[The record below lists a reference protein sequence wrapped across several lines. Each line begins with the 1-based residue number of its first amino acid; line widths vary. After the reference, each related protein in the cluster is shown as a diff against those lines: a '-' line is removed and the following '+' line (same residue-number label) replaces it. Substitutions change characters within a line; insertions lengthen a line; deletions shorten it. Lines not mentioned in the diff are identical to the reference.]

1 MMKKIT
7 KTLVLSSI
15 SIGLLSS
22 FAFTSQAAPVQINQA
37 SAEQN
42 IPQVTYDT
50 IIGENGVFI
59 DLDTD
64 NFILKQQ
71 EWYQIQAY
79 VEGALA
85 LPVTEAS
92 MKSTLSIPNDIPFSN
107 FEALV
112 QQYSSI
118 HDTAFYWKK
127 ELYPSIVD
135 LSLSLANYVQ
145 IKDFM
150 LNPLSDALNEML
162 AKAFSPLPED
172 IEAVERNRKVAIAY
186 LKSLQSFSMRYQQE
200 VSDAGGNLLEFS
212 ATLDTQKLQLDVLEG
227 THNGYLSDDGSALQQ
242 RVNDINARIT
252 QLNKDYTHYVTVAST
267 AVTYAWFPLVA
278 GPIMGVYGD
287 KAEKARKLRNELQ
300 NEVKELQE
308 QLTYTQKIYNSYHR
322 SSESIDM
329 ISQQI
334 ENAIPHINKLKLNW
348 QKMNADFTSLLVA
361 LEQAQNNADIMKDDA
376 MLGAIGALANTTV
389 AESNWSN
396 ISEKAKAFANN
407 AYIQEME

>member
-1 MMKKIT
+1 MKKIT
-7 KTLVLSSI
+7 KTLVLSTI

-107 FEALV
+107 FQALV
-112 QQYSSI
+112 EQYSNI

-127 ELYPSIVD
+127 DLYPSIVG
-135 LSLSLANYVQ
+135 LSLSLANYAQ
-145 IKDFM
+145 IKDYM

-172 IEAVERNRKVAIAY
+172 IEAVERNRKMAIAY
-186 LKSLQSFSMRYQQE
+186 IKSLQNFSMRYQQE
-200 VSDAGGNLLEFS
+200 VSDVGGNLLEFS

-300 NEVKELQE
+300 SEVKELQE

-322 SSESIDM
+322 SSESIEI
-329 ISQQI
+329 ISEQI

-361 LEQAQNNADIMKDDA
+361 LEQAQDNADIMKDDA

-389 AESNWSN
+389 AESNWNN

-407 AYIQEME
+407 AYIQKMD

>member
-1 MMKKIT
+1 MKKIT
-7 KTLVLSSI
+7 KTLVLSTI

-107 FEALV
+107 FQALV
-112 QQYSSI
+112 EQYSNI

-127 ELYPSIVD
+127 DLYPSIVG
-135 LSLSLANYVQ
+135 LSLSLANYAQ
-145 IKDFM
+145 IKDYM

-172 IEAVERNRKVAIAY
+172 IEAVERNRKIAIAY
-186 LKSLQSFSMRYQQE
+186 LKSLQNFSMRYQQE
-200 VSDAGGNLLEFS
+200 VSDVGGNLLEFS

-300 NEVKELQE
+300 SEVKELQE

-322 SSESIDM
+322 SSESIEI

-334 ENAIPHINKLKLNW
+334 GNAIPHINKLKLNW

-361 LEQAQNNADIMKDDA
+361 LEQAQDNADIMKDDA

-407 AYIQEME
+407 AYIQKMD

>member
-1 MMKKIT
+1 MKKIT

-22 FAFTSQAAPVQINQA
+22 FAFTSQATPVQINQA

-107 FEALV
+107 FQALV
-112 QQYSSI
+112 EQYSNI

-127 ELYPSIVD
+127 DLYPSIVG
-135 LSLSLANYVQ
+135 LSLSLANYAQ
-145 IKDFM
+145 IKDYM
-150 LNPLSDALNEML
+150 LTPLSDALNEML

-172 IEAVERNRKVAIAY
+172 IEAVERNRKMAIAY
-186 LKSLQSFSMRYQQE
+186 LKSLQNFSMKYQQE
-200 VSDAGGNLLEFS
+200 VSDVGGNLLEFS

-242 RVNDINARIT
+242 RVNDINTRIT

-322 SSESIDM
+322 SSESIEM

-361 LEQAQNNADIMKDDA
+361 LEQAQDNADIMRDDT

>member
-1 MMKKIT
+1 MKKIT
-7 KTLVLSSI
+7 KTLVLSTI

-22 FAFTSQAAPVQINQA
+22 FAFTSQAAPVQTNQA

-107 FEALV
+107 FQALV
-112 QQYSSI
+112 EQYSNI

-127 ELYPSIVD
+127 DLYPSIVG
-135 LSLSLANYVQ
+135 LSLNLANYAQ
-145 IKDFM
+145 IKDYM

-172 IEAVERNRKVAIAY
+172 IEAVERNRKLAIAY
-186 LKSLQSFSMRYQQE
+186 LKSLQNFSMGYQQE
-200 VSDAGGNLLEFS
+200 VSDVGGNLLELS

-300 NEVKELQE
+300 SEVKELQE

-322 SSESIDM
+322 SSESIEI

-361 LEQAQNNADIMKDDA
+361 LEQAQDNADIMKDDA

-407 AYIQEME
+407 AYIQKMD

>member
-1 MMKKIT
+1 MKKIT

-22 FAFTSQAAPVQINQA
+22 FAFTSQAAPVQVNQA

-107 FEALV
+107 FQALV
-112 QQYSSI
+112 EQYSNI

-127 ELYPSIVD
+127 DLYPSIVG
-135 LSLSLANYVQ
+135 LSLSLANYAQ
-145 IKDFM
+145 IKDYM
-150 LNPLSDALNEML
+150 LTPLSDALNEML

-172 IEAVERNRKVAIAY
+172 IEAVERNRKMAIAY
-186 LKSLQSFSMRYQQE
+186 LKSLQNFSMKYQQE
-200 VSDAGGNLLEFS
+200 VSDVGGSLLEFS

-322 SSESIDM
+322 SSESIEI

-361 LEQAQNNADIMKDDA
+361 LEQAQDNADIMRDDT

-407 AYIQEME
+407 AYIQKMD

>member
-1 MMKKIT
+1 MKKIT
-7 KTLVLSSI
+7 KTLILSSI

-22 FAFTSQAAPVQINQA
+22 FVFTSQAATVQINQA

-42 IPQVTYDT
+42 IPQVTYNT
-50 IIGENGVFI
+50 IMGDNGAFI
-59 DLDTD
+59 DLETD

-118 HDTAFYWKK
+118 HDAAFYWKK
-127 ELYPSIVD
+127 DLYPSIVD

-145 IKDFM
+145 IKDYM
-150 LNPLSDALNEML
+150 LKPLSDALNEML
-162 AKAFSPLPED
+162 AKAFSPMPED
-172 IEAVERNRKVAIAY
+172 IEAVERNRKMAIAY

-200 VSDAGGNLLEFS
+200 VSDVGGDLLEFS

-396 ISEKAKAFANN
+396 ISEKAKAFASN

>member
-1 MMKKIT
+1 MKKIT

-22 FAFTSQAAPVQINQA
+22 FAFTSQAATVQINQA

-107 FEALV
+107 FQALV
-112 QQYSSI
+112 EQYSNI

-127 ELYPSIVD
+127 DLYPSIVG
-135 LSLSLANYVQ
+135 LSLSLANYAQ
-145 IKDFM
+145 IKDYM
-150 LNPLSDALNEML
+150 LTPLSDALNEML

-172 IEAVERNRKVAIAY
+172 IEAVERNRKMAIAY
-186 LKSLQSFSMRYQQE
+186 LKSLQNFSMKYQQE
-200 VSDAGGNLLEFS
+200 VSDVGGSLLEFS

-322 SSESIDM
+322 SSESIEI

-361 LEQAQNNADIMKDDA
+361 LEQAQDNADIMRDDT

-407 AYIQEME
+407 AYIQKMD

>member
-1 MMKKIT
+1 MKKIT

-85 LPVTEAS
+85 LPVTKAS

-107 FEALV
+107 FQALV
-112 QQYSSI
+112 EQYSNI

-127 ELYPSIVD
+127 DLYPSIVG
-135 LSLSLANYVQ
+135 LSLSLANYAQ
-145 IKDFM
+145 IKDYM
-150 LNPLSDALNEML
+150 LTPLSDALNEML

-172 IEAVERNRKVAIAY
+172 IEAVERNRKMAIAY
-186 LKSLQSFSMRYQQE
+186 LKSLQNFSMKYQQE
-200 VSDAGGNLLEFS
+200 VSDVGGNLLEFS

-322 SSESIDM
+322 SSESIEM

-361 LEQAQNNADIMKDDA
+361 LEQAQDNADIMRDDT

-407 AYIQEME
+407 AYIQKMD

>member
-1 MMKKIT
+1 MKKIT

-85 LPVTEAS
+85 LPVTKAS

-107 FEALV
+107 FQALV
-112 QQYSSI
+112 EQYSNI

-127 ELYPSIVD
+127 DLYPSIVG
-135 LSLSLANYVQ
+135 LSLSLANYAQ
-145 IKDFM
+145 IKDYM
-150 LNPLSDALNEML
+150 LTPLSDALNEML

-172 IEAVERNRKVAIAY
+172 IEAVERNRKMAIAY
-186 LKSLQSFSMRYQQE
+186 LKSLQNFSMKYQQE
-200 VSDAGGNLLEFS
+200 VSDVGGSLLEFS

-322 SSESIDM
+322 SSESIEI

-361 LEQAQNNADIMKDDA
+361 LEQAQDNADIMRDDT

-407 AYIQEME
+407 AYIQKMD

>member
-1 MMKKIT
+1 MKKIT

-22 FAFTSQAAPVQINQA
+22 FSLTSQAAPVQINQA

-59 DLDTD
+59 DLETD

-107 FEALV
+107 FQALV

-127 ELYPSIVD
+127 DLYPSIVD

-145 IKDFM
+145 IKDYM

-200 VSDAGGNLLEFS
+200 VSDVGGNLLEFS
-212 ATLDTQKLQLDVLEG
+212 ATLDTQKLQLDVLEN

-300 NEVKELQE
+300 SEVKELQE

-334 ENAIPHINKLKLNW
+334 ESAILHINKLKLNW

>member
-1 MMKKIT
+1 MKKIT

-22 FAFTSQAAPVQINQA
+22 FSLTSQAAPVQINQA

-59 DLDTD
+59 DLETD

-107 FEALV
+107 FQALV

-127 ELYPSIVD
+127 DLYPSIVD

-145 IKDFM
+145 IKDYM

-200 VSDAGGNLLEFS
+200 VSDVGGNLLEFS
-212 ATLDTQKLQLDVLEG
+212 ATLDIQKLQLDVLEN

-300 NEVKELQE
+300 SEVKELQE

-334 ENAIPHINKLKLNW
+334 ESAIPHINKLKLNW

>member
-1 MMKKIT
+1 MKKIT

-22 FAFTSQAAPVQINQA
+22 FTFTSQAAPVQINQA

-127 ELYPSIVD
+127 DLYPSIVD

-145 IKDFM
+145 IKDYM
-150 LNPLSDALNEML
+150 LKPLSNALNEML
-162 AKAFSPLPED
+162 AKAFSPMPED
-172 IEAVERNRKVAIAY
+172 IEAVERNRKMAIAY

-200 VSDAGGNLLEFS
+200 VSDAGGKLLEFS

-252 QLNKDYTHYVTVAST
+252 QLNKDYTHYVKVAST

-348 QKMNADFTSLLVA
+348 QKMNADFISLLVA

-376 MLGAIGALANTTV
+376 MLGVIGALANTSV
-389 AESNWSN
+389 AEMNWNN

>member
-1 MMKKIT
+1 MKKIN
-7 KTLVLSSI
+7 KTLVLSTI

-22 FAFTSQAAPVQINQA
+22 FTFTSQAAPVQINQA

-107 FEALV
+107 FQALV
-112 QQYSSI
+112 EQYSNI

-127 ELYPSIVD
+127 DLYPSIVG
-135 LSLSLANYVQ
+135 LSLSLANYAQ
-145 IKDFM
+145 IKDYM

-172 IEAVERNRKVAIAY
+172 IEAVERNRKMAIAY
-186 LKSLQSFSMRYQQE
+186 LKSLQNFSMRYQQE
-200 VSDAGGNLLEFS
+200 VSDVGGNLLEFS

-300 NEVKELQE
+300 SEVKELQE

-322 SSESIDM
+322 SSESIEI

-334 ENAIPHINKLKLNW
+334 ENAIPHINKLKLDW
-348 QKMNADFTSLLVA
+348 QKMNADFTSLLKA
-361 LEQAQNNADIMKDDA
+361 LENAQDNADIMKDEA
-376 MLGAIGALANTTV
+376 LTGAAGALANTAV
-389 AESNWSN
+389 ADSKWSD
-396 ISEKAKAFANN
+396 ISEKAQAFANN
-407 AYIQEME
+407 AYIQKMD

>member
-1 MMKKIT
+1 MKKIT

-107 FEALV
+107 FQALV
-112 QQYSSI
+112 EQYSNI

-127 ELYPSIVD
+127 DLYPSIVG
-135 LSLSLANYVQ
+135 LSLSLANYAQ
-145 IKDFM
+145 IKDYM
-150 LNPLSDALNEML
+150 LTPLSDALNEML

-172 IEAVERNRKVAIAY
+172 IEAVERNRKMAIAY
-186 LKSLQSFSMRYQQE
+186 LKSLQNFSMKYQQE
-200 VSDAGGNLLEFS
+200 VSDVGGNLLEFS

-322 SSESIDM
+322 SSESIEM

-361 LEQAQNNADIMKDDA
+361 LEQAQDNADIMRDDT

-407 AYIQEME
+407 AYIQKMD

>member
-1 MMKKIT
+1 MKKIT

-227 THNGYLSDDGSALQQ
+227 THNSYLSDDSSALQQ

>member
-1 MMKKIT
+1 MKKIT

-22 FAFTSQAAPVQINQA
+22 FTFTSQAAPVQVNQA

-107 FEALV
+107 FQALV
-112 QQYSSI
+112 EQYSNI

-127 ELYPSIVD
+127 DLYPSIVG
-135 LSLSLANYVQ
+135 LSLSLANYAQ
-145 IKDFM
+145 IKDYM
-150 LNPLSDALNEML
+150 LTPLSDALNEML

-172 IEAVERNRKVAIAY
+172 IEAVERNRKMAIAY
-186 LKSLQSFSMRYQQE
+186 LKSLQNFSMKYQQE
-200 VSDAGGNLLEFS
+200 VSDVGGSLLEFS

-227 THNGYLSDDGSALQQ
+227 THNGYLSDDGSAHQQ

-322 SSESIDM
+322 SSESIEI

-361 LEQAQNNADIMKDDA
+361 LEQAQDNADIMRDDT

-407 AYIQEME
+407 AYIQKMD

>member
-1 MMKKIT
+1 MKKIT

-162 AKAFSPLPED
+162 VKAFSPLPED
-172 IEAVERNRKVAIAY
+172 IEAVERNRKMAIAY

>member
-1 MMKKIT
+1 MKKIT

-22 FAFTSQAAPVQINQA
+22 FAFTSQAAPVQVNQA

-107 FEALV
+107 FQALV
-112 QQYSSI
+112 EQYSNI

-127 ELYPSIVD
+127 DLYPSIVG
-135 LSLSLANYVQ
+135 LSLSLANYAQ
-145 IKDFM
+145 IKDYM
-150 LNPLSDALNEML
+150 LTPLSDALNEML

-172 IEAVERNRKVAIAY
+172 IEAVERNRKMALAY
-186 LKSLQSFSMRYQQE
+186 LKSLQNFSMKYQQE
-200 VSDAGGNLLEFS
+200 VSDVGGSLLEFS

-322 SSESIDM
+322 SSESIEM

-361 LEQAQNNADIMKDDA
+361 LEQAQDNADIMRDDT

-407 AYIQEME
+407 AYIQKMD

>member
-1 MMKKIT
+1 MKKIT

-22 FAFTSQAAPVQINQA
+22 FAFTSQAATVQINQA

-107 FEALV
+107 FQALV
-112 QQYSSI
+112 EQYSNI

-127 ELYPSIVD
+127 DLYPSIVG
-135 LSLSLANYVQ
+135 LSLSLANYAQ
-145 IKDFM
+145 IKDYM
-150 LNPLSDALNEML
+150 LTPLSDALNEML

-172 IEAVERNRKVAIAY
+172 IEAVERNRKMAIAY
-186 LKSLQSFSMRYQQE
+186 LKSLQNFSMKYQQE
-200 VSDAGGNLLEFS
+200 VSDVGGSLLEFS

-322 SSESIDM
+322 SSESIEM
-329 ISQQI
+329 IYQQI

-361 LEQAQNNADIMKDDA
+361 LEQAQDNADIMRDDT

>member
-1 MMKKIT
+1 MKKIT

-22 FAFTSQAAPVQINQA
+22 FAFTSQAAPVQVNQA

-107 FEALV
+107 FQALV
-112 QQYSSI
+112 EQYSNI

-127 ELYPSIVD
+127 DLYPSIVG
-135 LSLSLANYVQ
+135 LSLSLANYAQ
-145 IKDFM
+145 IKDYM
-150 LNPLSDALNEML
+150 LTPLSDALNEML

-172 IEAVERNRKVAIAY
+172 IEAVERNRKMAIAY
-186 LKSLQSFSMRYQQE
+186 LKSLQNFSMKYQQE
-200 VSDAGGNLLEFS
+200 VSDVGGNLLEFS

-322 SSESIDM
+322 SSESIEM

-361 LEQAQNNADIMKDDA
+361 LEQAQDNADIMRDDT

-407 AYIQEME
+407 AYIQKMD

>member
-1 MMKKIT
+1 MKKIT

-22 FAFTSQAAPVQINQA
+22 FAFTSQAAPVQVNQA

-107 FEALV
+107 FQALV
-112 QQYSSI
+112 EQYSNI

-127 ELYPSIVD
+127 DLYPSIVG
-135 LSLSLANYVQ
+135 LSLSLANYAQ
-145 IKDFM
+145 IKDYM
-150 LNPLSDALNEML
+150 LTPLSDALNEML

-172 IEAVERNRKVAIAY
+172 IEAVERNRKMAIAY
-186 LKSLQSFSMRYQQE
+186 LKSLQNFSMKYQQE
-200 VSDAGGNLLEFS
+200 VSDVSGSLLEFS

-322 SSESIDM
+322 SSESIEM

-361 LEQAQNNADIMKDDA
+361 LEQAQDNADIMRDDT

-407 AYIQEME
+407 AYIQKMD

>member
-1 MMKKIT
+1 MKKIT

-22 FAFTSQAAPVQINQA
+22 FAFTSQAAPVQVNQA

-107 FEALV
+107 FQALV
-112 QQYSSI
+112 EQYSNI

-127 ELYPSIVD
+127 DLYPSIVG
-135 LSLSLANYVQ
+135 LSLSLANYAQ
-145 IKDFM
+145 IKDYM
-150 LNPLSDALNEML
+150 LTPLSDALNEML

-172 IEAVERNRKVAIAY
+172 IEAVERNRKMAIAY
-186 LKSLQSFSMRYQQE
+186 LKSLQNFSMKYQQE
-200 VSDAGGNLLEFS
+200 VSDVGGNLLAFS

-322 SSESIDM
+322 SSESIEI

-361 LEQAQNNADIMKDDA
+361 LEQAQDNADIMRDDT

-407 AYIQEME
+407 AYIQKMD

>member
-1 MMKKIT
+1 MKKIT

-227 THNGYLSDDGSALQQ
+227 THNSYLSDDGSALQQ

>member
-1 MMKKIT
+1 MKKIT

-107 FEALV
+107 FQALV
-112 QQYSSI
+112 EQYSNI

-127 ELYPSIVD
+127 DLYPSIVG
-135 LSLSLANYVQ
+135 LSLSLANYAQ
-145 IKDFM
+145 IKDYM
-150 LNPLSDALNEML
+150 LTPLSDALNEML

-172 IEAVERNRKVAIAY
+172 IEAVERNRKMAIAY
-186 LKSLQSFSMRYQQE
+186 LKSLQNFSMKYQQE
-200 VSDAGGNLLEFS
+200 VSDVGGNLLEFS

-322 SSESIDM
+322 SSESIEM

-361 LEQAQNNADIMKDDA
+361 LEQAQDNADIMRDDT

-407 AYIQEME
+407 AYIQEIE

>member
-1 MMKKIT
+1 MKKIT

-22 FAFTSQAAPVQINQA
+22 FTFTSQAAPVQINQA

-127 ELYPSIVD
+127 DLYPSIVD

-145 IKDFM
+145 IKDYM
-150 LNPLSDALNEML
+150 LKPLSNALNEML
-162 AKAFSPLPED
+162 AKAFSPMPED
-172 IEAVERNRKVAIAY
+172 IEAVERNRKMAIAY

-200 VSDAGGNLLEFS
+200 VSDAGGKLLEFS

-252 QLNKDYTHYVTVAST
+252 QLNKDYTHYVKVAST

-348 QKMNADFTSLLVA
+348 QKMNADFISLLVA

>member
-1 MMKKIT
+1 MKKIT

-107 FEALV
+107 FQALV
-112 QQYSSI
+112 EQYSNI

-127 ELYPSIVD
+127 DLYPSIVG
-135 LSLSLANYVQ
+135 LSLSLANYAQ
-145 IKDFM
+145 IKDYM
-150 LNPLSDALNEML
+150 LTPLSDALNEML

-172 IEAVERNRKVAIAY
+172 IEAVERNRKMAIAY
-186 LKSLQSFSMRYQQE
+186 LKSLQNFSMKYQQE
-200 VSDAGGNLLEFS
+200 VSDVGGSLLEFS

-227 THNGYLSDDGSALQQ
+227 NHNGYLSDDGSALQQ

-322 SSESIDM
+322 SSESIEM

-361 LEQAQNNADIMKDDA
+361 LEQAQDNADIMRDDT

-407 AYIQEME
+407 AYIQKMD

>member
-1 MMKKIT
+1 MKKIT

-186 LKSLQSFSMRYQQE
+186 LKSLQSFSMRYQHE
-200 VSDAGGNLLEFS
+200 VSDVGGNLLEFS

>member
-1 MMKKIT
+1 MKKIT

-22 FAFTSQAAPVQINQA
+22 FPFTSQAAPVQINQA

-107 FEALV
+107 FQALV
-112 QQYSSI
+112 EQYSNI

-127 ELYPSIVD
+127 DLYPSIVG
-135 LSLSLANYVQ
+135 LSLSLANYAQ
-145 IKDFM
+145 IKDYM
-150 LNPLSDALNEML
+150 LTPLSDALNEML

-172 IEAVERNRKVAIAY
+172 IEAVERNRKMAIAY
-186 LKSLQSFSMRYQQE
+186 LKSLQNFSMKYQQE
-200 VSDAGGNLLEFS
+200 VSDVGGSLLEFS

-322 SSESIDM
+322 SSESIEI

-361 LEQAQNNADIMKDDA
+361 LEQAQDNADIMRDDT

-407 AYIQEME
+407 AYIQKMD

>member
-1 MMKKIT
+1 MKKIT

-22 FAFTSQAAPVQINQA
+22 FAFTSQAAPVQVNQA

-107 FEALV
+107 FQALV
-112 QQYSSI
+112 EQYSNI

-127 ELYPSIVD
+127 DLYPSIVD
-135 LSLSLANYVQ
+135 LSLSLANYAQ
-145 IKDFM
+145 IKDYM
-150 LNPLSDALNEML
+150 LTPLSDALNEML

-172 IEAVERNRKVAIAY
+172 IEAVERNRKMAIAY
-186 LKSLQSFSMRYQQE
+186 LKSLQNFSMKYQQE
-200 VSDAGGNLLEFS
+200 VSDVGGNLLEFS

-322 SSESIDM
+322 SSESIEI

-361 LEQAQNNADIMKDDA
+361 LEQAQDNADIMRDDT

-407 AYIQEME
+407 AYIQKMD

>member
-1 MMKKIT
+1 MKKIT

-107 FEALV
+107 FQALV
-112 QQYSSI
+112 EQYSNI

-127 ELYPSIVD
+127 DLYPSIVG
-135 LSLSLANYVQ
+135 LSLSLANYAQ
-145 IKDFM
+145 IKDYM
-150 LNPLSDALNEML
+150 LTPLSDALNEML

-172 IEAVERNRKVAIAY
+172 IEAVERNRKMAIAY
-186 LKSLQSFSMRYQQE
+186 LKSLQNFSMKYQQE
-200 VSDAGGNLLEFS
+200 VSDVGGSLLEFS

-322 SSESIDM
+322 SSESIEI

-361 LEQAQNNADIMKDDA
+361 LEQAQDNADIMKDDA

-407 AYIQEME
+407 AYIQKMD

>member
-1 MMKKIT
+1 MKKIT

-22 FAFTSQAAPVQINQA
+22 FTFTSQAAPVQVNQA

-107 FEALV
+107 FQALV
-112 QQYSSI
+112 EQYSNI

-127 ELYPSIVD
+127 DLYPSIVG
-135 LSLSLANYVQ
+135 LSLSLANYAQ
-145 IKDFM
+145 IKDYM
-150 LNPLSDALNEML
+150 LTPLSDALNEML

-172 IEAVERNRKVAIAY
+172 IEAVERNRKMAIAY
-186 LKSLQSFSMRYQQE
+186 LKSLQNFSMKYQQE
-200 VSDAGGNLLEFS
+200 VSDVGGSLLEFS

-322 SSESIDM
+322 SSESIEM

-361 LEQAQNNADIMKDDA
+361 LEQAQDNADIMRDDT

-407 AYIQEME
+407 AYIQKMD

>member
-1 MMKKIT
+1 MKKIT

-107 FEALV
+107 FQALV
-112 QQYSSI
+112 EQYSNI

-127 ELYPSIVD
+127 DLYPSIVG
-135 LSLSLANYVQ
+135 LSLSLANYAQ
-145 IKDFM
+145 IKDYM
-150 LNPLSDALNEML
+150 LTPLSDALNEML

-172 IEAVERNRKVAIAY
+172 IEAVERNRKMAIAY
-186 LKSLQSFSMRYQQE
+186 LKSLQNFSMKYQQE
-200 VSDAGGNLLEFS
+200 VSDVGGSLLEFS
-212 ATLDTQKLQLDVLEG
+212 ATLETQKLQLDVLEG

-322 SSESIDM
+322 SSESIEI

-361 LEQAQNNADIMKDDA
+361 LEQAQDNADIMRDDT

>member
-1 MMKKIT
+1 MKKIT

-107 FEALV
+107 FQALV
-112 QQYSSI
+112 EQYSNI

-127 ELYPSIVD
+127 DLYPSIVG
-135 LSLSLANYVQ
+135 LSLSLANYAQ
-145 IKDFM
+145 IKDYM
-150 LNPLSDALNEML
+150 LTPLSDALNEML

-172 IEAVERNRKVAIAY
+172 IEAVERNRKMAIAY
-186 LKSLQSFSMRYQQE
+186 LKSLQNFSMKYQQE
-200 VSDAGGNLLEFS
+200 VSDVGGNLLEFS

-322 SSESIDM
+322 SSESIEI

-361 LEQAQNNADIMKDDA
+361 LEQAQDNADIMRDDT

-407 AYIQEME
+407 AYIQKMD

>member
-1 MMKKIT
+1 MKKIT

-22 FAFTSQAAPVQINQA
+22 FALTSQAAPVQINQA

-59 DLDTD
+59 DLETD

-107 FEALV
+107 FQALV
-112 QQYSSI
+112 QQYSNI
-118 HDTAFYWKK
+118 HDTAFHWKK
-127 ELYPSIVD
+127 ELYPSIVG

-150 LNPLSDALNEML
+150 LNPLSNALNEML

-172 IEAVERNRKVAIAY
+172 IETVERNRQVAIAY
-186 LKSLQSFSMRYQQE
+186 LKSLQSFSMKYQQE
-200 VSDAGGNLLEFS
+200 VSDVGGNLLEFS

-300 NEVKELQE
+300 SEVKELQE
-308 QLTYTQKIYNSYHR
+308 QLTYTQQIYNSYHR

-361 LEQAQNNADIMKDDA
+361 LEQAQSNADIMKDDA

>member
-1 MMKKIT
+1 MKKIT

-107 FEALV
+107 FQALV
-112 QQYSSI
+112 EQYSNI

-127 ELYPSIVD
+127 DLYPSIVG
-135 LSLSLANYVQ
+135 LSLSLANYAQ
-145 IKDFM
+145 IKDYM
-150 LNPLSDALNEML
+150 LTPLSDALNEML

-172 IEAVERNRKVAIAY
+172 IEAVERNRKMAIAY
-186 LKSLQSFSMRYQQE
+186 LKSLQNFSMKYQQE
-200 VSDAGGNLLEFS
+200 VSDVGGSLLEFS

-322 SSESIDM
+322 SSESIEM

-361 LEQAQNNADIMKDDA
+361 LEQAQDNADIMRDDT

-407 AYIQEME
+407 AYIQKMD

>member
-1 MMKKIT
+1 MKKIT

-22 FAFTSQAAPVQINQA
+22 FAFTSQAAPVQVNQA

-92 MKSTLSIPNDIPFSN
+92 MKSTLGIPNDIPFSN
-107 FEALV
+107 FQALV
-112 QQYSSI
+112 EQYSNI
-118 HDTAFYWKK
+118 HDTTFYWKK
-127 ELYPSIVD
+127 ELYPSIVG
-135 LSLSLANYVQ
+135 LSLSLANYAQ
-145 IKDFM
+145 IKDYM
-150 LNPLSDALNEML
+150 LTPLSDALNEML
-162 AKAFSPLPED
+162 AKAFSPLPAD
-172 IEAVERNRKVAIAY
+172 IEAVERNRKMAIAY
-186 LKSLQSFSMRYQQE
+186 VKSLQNFSMKYQQE
-200 VSDAGGNLLEFS
+200 VSDVGGNLLEFS

-252 QLNKDYTHYVTVAST
+252 QYNKDYTHYVTVAST

-322 SSESIDM
+322 SSESIEI

-348 QKMNADFTSLLVA
+348 QTMNADFTSLLAA
-361 LEQAQNNADIMKDDA
+361 LEQAQDNADIMKDNA
-376 MLGAIGALANTTV
+376 MLGAIGALTNTTV

-407 AYIQEME
+407 AYIQQMD

>member
-1 MMKKIT
+1 MKKIT

-22 FAFTSQAAPVQINQA
+22 FAFTSQAAPVQVNQA

-107 FEALV
+107 FQALV
-112 QQYSSI
+112 EQYSNI

-127 ELYPSIVD
+127 DLYPSIVG
-135 LSLSLANYVQ
+135 LSLSLANYAQ
-145 IKDFM
+145 IKDYM
-150 LNPLSDALNEML
+150 LTPLSDALNEML

-172 IEAVERNRKVAIAY
+172 IEAVERNRKMAIAY
-186 LKSLQSFSMRYQQE
+186 LKSLQNFSMKYQQE
-200 VSDAGGNLLEFS
+200 VSDVGGSLLEFS

-227 THNGYLSDDGSALQQ
+227 THNDYLSDDGSALQQ

-322 SSESIDM
+322 SSESIEI

-361 LEQAQNNADIMKDDA
+361 LEQAQDNADIMRDDT

-407 AYIQEME
+407 AYIQKMD